1 LRRESGVSILPPL
14 ESATL
19 VLAIIRSPSMF
30 VHTRRVISL
39 AAVGVALALPHSA
52 GAQSSMFQACSQ
64 GSLQTCAMIQLSQQI
79 GVGPGGVNLFQIAL
93 QNLGSVTTP
102 SFPSAILLL
111 SFVTGAPAAAPG
123 TEVDALVTP
132 TAQGGAT
139 ISDNSPWSVFE
150 SGDAIFLAALGNDGI
165 GGCAASAPVGGFGQ
179 MANTCGPNEFVTFDF
194 FTSRTFD
201 VSNIALADLEWSGIA
216 PGNPGD
222 SCIPG
227 SNCVITA
234 TPEPGTML
242 LALSGLSGLAGMR
255 LRRRSK
261 SQAASP
267 VASEA

>member
-1 LRRESGVSILPPL
+1 
-14 ESATL
+14 
-19 VLAIIRSPSMF
+19 MF
-30 VHTRRVISL
+30 VHTRRVIRL

-52 GAQSSMFQACSQ
+52 SAQSSMFQACSQ
-64 GSLQTCAMIQLSQQI
+64 GSLQTCAMIHLSQQL

-102 SFPSAILLL
+102 SFPSSILFL
-111 SFVTGAPAAAPG
+111 SFLTNAAPATPG
-123 TEVDALVTP
+123 TEVDALATP

-139 ISDNSPWSVFE
+139 ITDNAPWSVFE
-150 SGDAIFLAALGNDGI
+150 SGDAIFLSVLGNDGI

-179 MANTCGPNEFVTFDF
+179 MANTCGPNQFVTFSF
-194 FTSRTFD
+194 FTPRAFD
-201 VSNIALADLEWSGIA
+201 VSNIALADLEWAGIA

-222 SCIPG
+222 NCIAG
-227 SNCVITA
+227 ANCVITPVTA

-261 SQAASP
+261 NRAASL